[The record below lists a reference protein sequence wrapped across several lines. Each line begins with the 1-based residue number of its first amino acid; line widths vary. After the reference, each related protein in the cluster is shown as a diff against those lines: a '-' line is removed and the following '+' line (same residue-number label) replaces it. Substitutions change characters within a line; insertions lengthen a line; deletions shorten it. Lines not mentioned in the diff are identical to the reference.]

1 MKARELMTSQ
11 PEVVVPSDR
20 IERAAEIMRDAD
32 VGFVPVVDDRN
43 TMKLQGVITDR
54 DIAIRHVAAGHE
66 RNCQVQEHMTSG
78 SLEAVKADEPVERAM
93 EVMQRAQVRRV
104 PVVEADG
111 RLVGVIAQ
119 ADVAVDSQR
128 GSQQV
133 AATVEKISEPA
144 RPKR

>member
-11 PEVVVPSDR
+11 PEVVVPTDAL
-20 IERAAEIMRDAD
+20 ERAAEIMRDAD
-32 VGFVPVVDDRN
+32 VGFVPVVDDRG

-66 RNCQVQEHMTSG
+66 RSCQVKEHMTSG
-78 SLEAVKADEPVERAM
+78 SLQAVKADDPVERVL